1 MSHRPERKE
10 KNCLNCG
17 TTVIGRYCH
26 VCGQENHP
34 TSQSVWG
41 FITHFVS
48 DIFHF
53 DGKFFSTLR
62 QLLFRPGKI
71 PREYVEGK
79 RTRYLDPV
87 KMYLFTSAFFFLIFF
102 TLANPVKRGQFEDKV
117 MTRNERLEYASGIHH
132 KLRKNPNDSTLQN
145 QFNVLLDTSYVI
157 KLKKPVIGKPADS
170 VNLIRIDTSSYLMM
184 AAKRS
189 RTIISSESSWMQTRL
204 NKKMQEYTKNYG
216 DDRNAM
222 LKSVLD
228 SFLHKLPYLL
238 FVSLPFFAVILKLL
252 YIRRKQFVYT
262 DHAVF
267 TLYHYIFT
275 FILLLLYIL
284 IARLYEWLGWGILE
298 VLGIVLFLSGGV
310 YLFLSM
316 KYFYRQK
323 NGKTFWKFTILNFLG
338 IFVLLF
344 IFIAFIFLSI
354 FQ

>member
-1 MSHRPERKE
+1 
-10 KNCLNCG
+10 
-17 TTVIGRYCH
+17 
-26 VCGQENHP
+26 
-34 TSQSVWG
+34 
-41 FITHFVS
+41 
-48 DIFHF
+48 
-53 DGKFFSTLR
+53 
-62 QLLFRPGKI
+62 
-71 PREYVEGK
+71 
-79 RTRYLDPV
+79 
-87 KMYLFTSAFFFLIFF
+87 
-102 TLANPVKRGQFEDKV
+102 
-117 MTRNERLEYASGIHH
+117 
-132 KLRKNPNDSTLQN
+132 
-145 QFNVLLDTSYVI
+145 
-157 KLKKPVIGKPADS
+157 
-170 VNLIRIDTSSYLMM
+170 
-184 AAKRS
+184 
-189 RTIISSESSWMQTRL
+189 
-204 NKKMQEYTKNYG
+204 MQEYTKNYG

-238 FVSLPFFAVILKLL
+238 FVSLPFFALILKLL

-323 NGKTFWKFTILNFLG
+323 NGKTFWKFIILNFLG

>member
-102 TLANPVKRGQFEDKV
+102 TVANPVKTG
-117 MTRNERLEYASGIHH
+117 
-132 KLRKNPNDSTLQN
+132 
-145 QFNVLLDTSYVI
+145 
-157 KLKKPVIGKPADS
+157 
-170 VNLIRIDTSSYLMM
+170 
-184 AAKRS
+184 
-189 RTIISSESSWMQTRL
+189 
-204 NKKMQEYTKNYG
+204 
-216 DDRNAM
+216 
-222 LKSVLD
+222 
-228 SFLHKLPYLL
+228 
-238 FVSLPFFAVILKLL
+238 
-252 YIRRKQFVYT
+252 
-262 DHAVF
+262 
-267 TLYHYIFT
+267 
-275 FILLLLYIL
+275 
-284 IARLYEWLGWGILE
+284 
-298 VLGIVLFLSGGV
+298 
-310 YLFLSM
+310 
-316 KYFYRQK
+316 
-323 NGKTFWKFTILNFLG
+323 
-338 IFVLLF
+338 
-344 IFIAFIFLSI
+344 
-354 FQ
+354 